1 MNCSRARDLIPD
13 LAAGSLDSKLE
24 AEVRAHIQG
33 CPACAE
39 DLQSLTQT
47 LNLLDAMPTPKP
59 SSRVRQSVY
68 AAIEQEKRAVASSP
82 VSKPKSARR
91 SLLFWILQPVA
102 ACALIALGFLVGER
116 HEAATAAL
124 PVATPASVAKADPST
139 QQQIAALQEKV
150 DTMTQLVGYSL
161 AKNSTNDRIAKVL
174 TTGATLK
181 PGEQVINNLITTMTL
196 DPSANVRLNAVEA
209 LYAHADDPLV
219 KAAVVSSLT
228 HEASPIVQLA
238 LIDFVVGAHDH
249 EAIPEL
255 QKLLSSEQTDTN
267 VRDAAKTAI
276 PQL

>member
-1 MNCSRARDLIPD
+1 
-13 LAAGSLDSKLE
+13 
-24 AEVRAHIQG
+24 
-33 CPACAE
+33 
-39 DLQSLTQT
+39 
-47 LNLLDAMPTPKP
+47 
-59 SSRVRQSVY
+59 
-68 AAIEQEKRAVASSP
+68 
-82 VSKPKSARR
+82 
-91 SLLFWILQPVA
+91 
-102 ACALIALGFLVGER
+102 
-116 HEAATAAL
+116 
-124 PVATPASVAKADPST
+124 
-139 QQQIAALQEKV
+139 
-150 DTMTQLVGYSL
+150 
-161 AKNSTNDRIAKVL
+161 
-174 TTGATLK
+174 
-181 PGEQVINNLITTMTL
+181 VINNLITTMTL